1 MLRLRSHSFSFFSY
15 GLKAK
20 ARAKDFLHIAFHL
33 LCSEFETRSTAS
45 ACCHIALHLLYSEFE
60 IQTQRLLVAILL
72 FICCTRN
79 LKLDQQHLLVAI
91 MLFICCTRNLKF
103 KHSICLLP
111 YCSSFVVL
119 EIWNSNTAS
128 ACCHIAFHLL
138 HSKFEIQT
146 QRLLV
151 AILLFICC
159 TRNFGCAAGNGKQMK
174 ISNGLL
180 TCCNNTESRLYII
193 SMI

>member
-45 ACCHIALHLLYSEFE
+45 ACCHIALHLLYSEFG
-60 IQTQRLLVAILL
+60 IQT
-72 FICCTRN
+72 
-79 LKLDQQHLLVAI
+79 QHLLVAI
-91 MLFICCTRNLKF
+91 
-103 KHSICLLP
+103 
-111 YCSSFVVL
+111 V
-119 EIWNSNTAS
+119 
-128 ACCHIAFHLL
+128 
-138 HSKFEIQT
+138 
-146 QRLLV
+146 
-151 AILLFICC
+151 LFICC
-159 TRNFGCAAGNGKQMK
+159 TRNFDCAAGNGKQIK

-193 SMI
+193 SVNPSPNFLFKHTELHSLM